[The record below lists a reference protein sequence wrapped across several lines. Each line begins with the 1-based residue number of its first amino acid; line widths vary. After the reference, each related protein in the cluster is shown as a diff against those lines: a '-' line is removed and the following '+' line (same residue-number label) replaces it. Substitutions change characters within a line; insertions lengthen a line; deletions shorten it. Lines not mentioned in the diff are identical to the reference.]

1 MSETTEVARPVPPT
15 VSQPLIPPFLPK
27 WIHRLAVP
35 IVLVWLAIVF
45 VTNTVAP
52 QLEVVAKN
60 HSVSMSPTSAASFQS
75 MMRVGKTFNEF
86 SSDSSAMIVLEGEK
100 PLKDA
105 AHHYYD
111 EIIKRLEQDK
121 THVQHIQDFWSDPLT
136 AAGSQSHDQEAAYVQ
151 VYLAGN
157 MGDSLSAESTDAV
170 RNLVDLVPK
179 CPPSTPETG
188 GPCRPPGVTAYVTGA
203 GPLFADQS
211 HAGEKGVAKVTFV
224 TLLVILV
231 MLLIVY
237 RSVSTVL
244 IMLTM
249 VFVELAAARG
259 VVAVLGNYGIIGLS
273 TFANNMLVLLAI
285 AAGTDYAI
293 FVVGRYHE
301 ARGLGEDREQA
312 FYTMFHST
320 AHVVLGSGLTI
331 AGAMYCLSFCRLPY
345 FKSLGP
351 PCAIGM
357 LVAVLAALTL
367 GPAVLAVASFF
378 KLLDPKRK
386 MQTQGW
392 RRIGTAI
399 VRWPAPILAV
409 TIGIALVGLLA
420 LPGYTTDYDNRH
432 YLPRDTK
439 ANIGYAAAD
448 KHFNQA
454 RLNPELLMIDTD
466 HDLRNSA
473 DFLVLD
479 KVAKAVF
486 HIPGIGRVQ
495 TITRPLGTPLDHSTL
510 GFQMGA
516 QAAGRIETQHYQ
528 EEQAKNL
535 LKQSDELR
543 KTMATL
549 REQMQVTKNLSDT
562 THQTALLTKG
572 TVVITQQLRDDI
584 ANFDDFFRPIR
595 SYFYWEKHCFDVPGC
610 WAIRSIFNA
619 LDGLDAVTENIE
631 ALSANIDKLDAI
643 QPKLVALIPPQI
655 ASQQANLDTLMSNYA
670 TTKGL
675 NDQAEAQSDNATKQ
689 GDAFDKAKNDDTF
702 YLPPEAFD
710 SPDFARGLKQFIS
723 PDGHAV
729 RLIISHE
736 GDPATP
742 EGIGHIDPIKQ
753 AVHEAIK
760 GTPWEGAKVYLGG
773 TAATYKDMH
782 DGSNIDLLIAGI
794 AAATLI
800 FIIMLVIT
808 RAVVAALVI
817 VGTVLLSLGASFGLS
832 VLLWQYILGVKL
844 HWMVLAMAIILL
856 LAVGSDYNLL
866 LISRFK
872 EEIHAGLK
880 TGTIRAMAGSGSVVT
895 SAGLVFAATMASF
908 YFSPLK
914 IMAQCGTTIAL
925 GLLFDT
931 LIVRSF
937 MTPSLA
943 TLLGRW
949 FWWPQHVRPRP
960 ASTMLQ
966 PYGTRPAVRKL
977 LLKDVDEQPPGGL
990 VQQR

>member
-1 MSETTEVARPVPPT
+1 MSETTEVAQP
-15 VSQPLIPPFLPK
+15 VSQPLIPPFLPRM
-27 WIHRLAVP
+27 IHRLALP
-35 IVLVWLAIVF
+35 IVLLWLGL
-45 VTNTVAP
+45 TVLVNVAVP
-52 QLEVVAKN
+52 QLEVVTKN
-60 HSVSMSPTSAASFQS
+60 HAVSQSPKDAPGMIA
-75 MMRVGKTFNEF
+75 MKKVGSTFGEF
-86 SSDSSAMIVLEGEK
+86 DKDGKFVPEFNSDSSAMIVLEGEQT
-100 PLKDA
+100 LGTA
-105 AHHYYD
+105 AHQYYG
-111 EIIKRLEQDK
+111 EIVKRLEQDTK
-121 THVQHIQDFWSDPLT
+121 HVQHIQDFWNDPLT
-136 AAGSQSHDQEAAYVQ
+136 AAGSQSPDGKAAYVQ
-151 VYLAGN
+151 AYLAGN
-157 MGDSLSAESTDAV
+157 MGESLSTESVEAV
-170 RNLVDLVPK
+170 RKIVDSVPA
-179 CPPSTPETG
+179 
-188 GPCRPPGVTAYVTGA
+188 PPGIKSYVTGA
-203 GPLFADQS
+203 GPLIADQS
-211 HAGEKGVAKVTFV
+211 HAGEKGVKTV
-224 TLLVILV
+224 TLITFLVIIV
-231 MLLIVY
+231 MLLFVY
-237 RSVSTVL
+237 RSVSTVFIVL
-244 IMLTM
+244 FIVM
-249 VFVELAAARG
+249 VEVAAARG
-259 VVAVLGNYGIIGLS
+259 VVAFLGNYGIIGLS
-273 TFANNMLVLLAI
+273 TFANNLLVLLAI

-293 FVVGRYHE
+293 FVMGRYHE
-301 ARGLGEDREQA
+301 ARGIGEDREQA
-312 FYTMFHST
+312 FYTMFHGT

-331 AGAMYCLSFCRLPY
+331 AGAMYCLSFTRLPY
-345 FKSLGP
+345 FQSLGV
-351 PCAIGM
+351 PCAVGM
-357 LVAVLAALTL
+357 LVAVFAALTL

-378 KLLDPKRK
+378 KLLDPKRIL
-386 MQTQGW
+386 QTRGW

-409 TIGIALVGLLA
+409 TIAIALIGLLA
-420 LPGYTTDYDNRH
+420 LPGYKTDYDNRH
-432 YLPRDTK
+432 YLPSDTP
-439 ANIGYAAAD
+439 ANVGYAAAD
-448 KHFNQA
+448 RHFNQA
-454 RLNPELLMIDTD
+454 RLNPELLMIETD
-466 HDLRNSA
+466 HDMRNPA

-479 KVAKAVF
+479 KVAKAIF

-510 GFQMGA
+510 AFLLSA
-516 QAAGRIETQHYQ
+516 QSAGRIQTQHYQ

-535 LKQSDELR
+535 LKQADELR

-549 REQMQVTKNLSDT
+549 HEQMQVTKSLSDT
-562 THQTALLTKG
+562 THQTALLTKE
-572 TVVITQQLRDDI
+572 TVKITEALRDDI

-595 SYFYWEKHCFDVPGC
+595 SYFYWEKHCFDIPAC
-610 WAIRSIFNA
+610 WTLRSIFNA
-619 LDGLDAVTENIE
+619 LDGIDAVSENIE
-631 ALSANIDKLDAI
+631 KLSANIDKLDAI
-643 QPKLVALIPPQI
+643 QPQLVALIPPQI
-655 ASQQANLDTLMSNYA
+655 ASQEANLQTIMSNYA

-675 NDQAEAQSDNATKQ
+675 NDQQEALSDNATAM
-689 GDAFDKAKNDDTF
+689 GEAFDKAKNDDTF
-702 YLPPEAFD
+702 YLPPEAFK
-710 SPDFARGLKQFIS
+710 SPDFKRGLKQFMS

-736 GDPATP
+736 GDPASP
-742 EGIGHIDPIKQ
+742 EGIAHIDPIKQ

-773 TAATYKDMH
+773 TAALYKDMR
-782 DGSNIDLLIAGI
+782 DASNIDLMIAGI

-808 RAVVAALVI
+808 RSVVAALVI

-832 VLLWQYILGVKL
+832 VLVWQYLLGIRL

-895 SAGLVFAATMASF
+895 AAGLVFAATMASF
-908 YFSPLK
+908 MFSPLRV
-914 IMAQCGTTIAL
+914 MAQVGTTIAL

-966 PYGTRPAVRKL
+966 PYGTRPAVREL
-977 LLKDVDEQPPGGL
+977 MHTDVDESPPSGL